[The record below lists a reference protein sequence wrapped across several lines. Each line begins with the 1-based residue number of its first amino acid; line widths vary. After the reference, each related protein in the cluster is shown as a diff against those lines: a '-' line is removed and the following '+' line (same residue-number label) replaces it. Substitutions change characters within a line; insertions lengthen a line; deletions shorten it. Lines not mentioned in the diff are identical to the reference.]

1 VTGTASRQDTKTAR
15 RPVGATPASPAS
27 TIPTPPLA
35 APVWDDAAN
44 ERERRQARVR
54 RVATRGLLYVTAT
67 FFALFAALPFAWMI
81 FTVFKQNTDLY
92 DPNRNP
98 FLYNDPP
105 TLSNITFL
113 FERTEYATFARNTL
127 VVAVL
132 VVLITLIGAVPAA
145 YSLSRLAGKWG
156 EGLGIAIF
164 LVYLVPP
171 TLLFIPLSRVVADL
185 GLRNTWWAMVLV
197 YPSFTIPFCTWL
209 LMGFFKSIPRDIE
222 EQAMV
227 DGYSRLGAIWRT
239 VLPVSLPGLLTVVV
253 FSFALTMHEFV
264 YALAFVTSSHQKTI
278 SIGVTTELIR
288 GDVFFWQSLMAAA
301 AIVAIPIALLYNLF
315 LDRFIA
321 GFTLGAVK
329 G

>member
-1 VTGTASRQDTKTAR
+1 MTRWQYVAGRGVLYATA
-15 RPVGATPASPAS
+15 
-27 TIPTPPLA
+27 L
-35 APVWDDAAN
+35 
-44 ERERRQARVR
+44 
-54 RVATRGLLYVTAT
+54 

-81 FTVFKQNTDLY
+81 LTVFKQNTDLY
-92 DPNRNP
+92 NPNNIP
-98 FLYNDPP
+98 FFFNAPP
-105 TLSNITFL
+105 TLDNITYL
-113 FERTEYATFARNTL
+113 FDNTQYLTFVRNTL
-127 VVAVL
+127 IVSIL
-132 VVLITLIGAVPAA
+132 VVIITLIGAVPAA
-145 YSLSRLAGKWG
+145 YSLTRLAGRWG
-156 EGLGIAIF
+156 EGLGMVIF

-197 YPSFTIPFCTWL
+197 YPGFTIPFCTWL

-222 EQAMV
+222 EQAMI

-239 VLPVSLPGLLTVVV
+239 VLPVSIPGLLTVIV

-264 YALAFVTSSHQKTI
+264 YALAFVTSSSQKTI

-301 AIVAIPIALLYNLF
+301 ALVAIPVALIYNVF

>member
-1 VTGTASRQDTKTAR
+1 MK
-15 RPVGATPASPAS
+15 
-27 TIPTPPLA
+27 
-35 APVWDDAAN
+35 
-44 ERERRQARVR
+44 
-54 RVATRGLLYVTAT
+54 RVATRGVLYVTAT

-81 FTVFKQNTDLY
+81 LTVFKQNTDLY
-92 DPNRNP
+92 DPNNNP

-105 TLSNITFL
+105 TLGNITYL
-113 FERTEYATFARNTL
+113 FERTEYATFVRNTL
-127 VVAVL
+127 IVAVL

-145 YSLSRLAGKWG
+145 YSLTRLAGNWG

-185 GLRNTWWAMVLV
+185 GLRNTWWSMVLV
-197 YPSFTIPFCTWL
+197 YPTFTIPFCTWL

-222 EQAMV
+222 EQAMI

-278 SIGVTTELIR
+278 SHR
-288 GDVFFWQSLMAAA
+288 GDHRADPGRRLLLA
-301 AIVAIPIALLYNLF
+301 VADGRGRHRRHPGRAPLQPLPRPLH
-315 LDRFIA
+315 RRVHA
-321 GFTLGAVK
+321 GGGQGLANRRILRHPRILPARAH
-329 G
+329 

>member
-1 VTGTASRQDTKTAR
+1 MSRWRHVAGRGVLYATA
-15 RPVGATPASPAS
+15 
-27 TIPTPPLA
+27 L
-35 APVWDDAAN
+35 
-44 ERERRQARVR
+44 
-54 RVATRGLLYVTAT
+54 

-81 FTVFKQNTDLY
+81 LTIFKQNSDLY
-92 DPNRNP
+92 DPNNNP

-105 TLSNITFL
+105 TLDHITYL
-113 FERTEYATFARNTL
+113 FDNTQYLTFVRNTL
-127 VVAVL
+127 FVSVL
-132 VVLITLIGAVPAA
+132 VVIITLIGAVPAA
-145 YSLSRLAGKWG
+145 YSLTRLAGRWG
-156 EGLGIAIF
+156 EGLGMLIF

-209 LMGFFKSIPRDIE
+209 LMGFFKSIPKDIE
-222 EQAMV
+222 EQAMI

-239 VLPVSLPGLLTVVV
+239 VLPVSIPGLLTVIV

-264 YALAFVTSSHQKTI
+264 YALAFVTSSDQKTI

-301 AIVAIPIALLYNLF
+301 ALVAIPVALIYNVF

>member
-1 VTGTASRQDTKTAR
+1 MNRWRHVAGRGVLYATA
-15 RPVGATPASPAS
+15 
-27 TIPTPPLA
+27 L
-35 APVWDDAAN
+35 
-44 ERERRQARVR
+44 
-54 RVATRGLLYVTAT
+54 

-81 FTVFKQNTDLY
+81 LTIFKQNTDLY
-92 DPNRNP
+92 DPNNNP

-105 TLSNITFL
+105 TLDHITYL
-113 FERTEYATFARNTL
+113 FEKTQYLTFVRNTL
-127 VVAVL
+127 IVSVL
-132 VVLITLIGAVPAA
+132 VVIITLIGAVPAA
-145 YSLSRLAGKWG
+145 YSLTRLAGRWG
-156 EGLGIAIF
+156 EGLGMLIF

-209 LMGFFKSIPRDIE
+209 LMGFFKSIPKDIE
-222 EQAMV
+222 EQAMI

-239 VLPVSLPGLLTVVV
+239 VLPVSIPGLLTVIV

-264 YALAFVTSSHQKTI
+264 YALAFVTSSDQKTI

-301 AIVAIPIALLYNLF
+301 ALVAIPVALIYNVF

>member
-1 VTGTASRQDTKTAR
+1 M
-15 RPVGATPASPAS
+15 
-27 TIPTPPLA
+27 
-35 APVWDDAAN
+35 
-44 ERERRQARVR
+44 
-54 RVATRGLLYVTAT
+54 LYVAAT
-67 FFALFAALPFAWMI
+67 FFAVFAALPFAWMI
-81 FTVFKQNTDLY
+81 ITVFKQNNDLY
-92 DPNRNP
+92 NPNNNP

-105 TLSNITFL
+105 TLEHIQYL
-113 FERTEYATFARNTL
+113 FDHTQYATFVRNTF

-132 VVLITLIGAVPAA
+132 VVIITLIGAVPAA
-145 YSLSRLAGKWG
+145 YSLSRLAGRWG
-156 EGLGIAIF
+156 ESLGIAIF

-171 TLLFIPLSRVVADL
+171 TLLFIPLSRVVSQL
-185 GLRNTWWAMVLV
+185 GLRNTWWSMVVV
-197 YPSFTIPFCTWL
+197 YPTFTIPFCTWL

-239 VLPVSLPGLLTVVV
+239 VLPISVPGLLTVVV
-253 FSFALTMHEFV
+253 FSFALSLHEFV
-264 YALAFVTSSHQKTI
+264 YALAFVTSSDQKTI

-288 GDVFFWQSLMAAA
+288 GDVYFWQSLMAAA
-301 AIVAIPIALLYNLF
+301 ALVAIPVALLYNLF

>member
-1 VTGTASRQDTKTAR
+1 MTTTTHNPVVPSPITHHPSPSLR
-15 RPVGATPASPAS
+15 R
-27 TIPTPPLA
+27 A
-35 APVWDDAAN
+35 A
-44 ERERRQARVR
+44 ERGV
-54 RVATRGLLYVTAT
+54 LYVTAT
-67 FFALFAALPFAWMI
+67 LFALFAALPFAWMI
-81 FTVFKQNTDLY
+81 LTMFKQNSDLY
-92 DPNRNP
+92 NPNLNP
-98 FLYNDPP
+98 FLYHDAP
-105 TLSNITFL
+105 TLANIQLL
-113 FERTEYATFARNTL
+113 FERTQYATFVRNTL

-132 VVLITLIGAVPAA
+132 VVVITLLGAVPAA

-156 EGLGIAIF
+156 EGLGIGIF

-171 TLLFIPLSRVVADL
+171 TLLFIPLSKVVAEL
-185 GLRNTWWAMVLV
+185 GLRNSWWAMVVV
-197 YPSFTIPFCTWL
+197 YPTFTIPFCTWL

-239 VLPVSLPGLLTVVV
+239 VLPVSLPGLLTVAV

-264 YALAFVTSSHQKTI
+264 YALAFVTSSQEKTI
-278 SIGVTTELIR
+278 SIGVSTELIR
-288 GDVFFWQSLMAAA
+288 GDVYFWQSLMAAA
-301 AIVAIPIALLYNLF
+301 ALVAIPIALLYNLF

>member
-1 VTGTASRQDTKTAR
+1 
-15 RPVGATPASPAS
+15 
-27 TIPTPPLA
+27 
-35 APVWDDAAN
+35 
-44 ERERRQARVR
+44 
-54 RVATRGLLYVTAT
+54 
-67 FFALFAALPFAWMI
+67 M
-81 FTVFKQNTDLY
+81 
-92 DPNRNP
+92 
-98 FLYNDPP
+98 
-105 TLSNITFL
+105 
-113 FERTEYATFARNTL
+113 
-127 VVAVL
+127 L

-197 YPSFTIPFCTWL
+197 YPTFTIPFCTWL

-222 EQAMV
+222 EQAMI
-227 DGYSRLGAIWRT
+227 DGYSRLGAIWRA
-239 VLPVSLPGLLTVVV
+239 VLPVSIPGMLTVVV

-264 YALAFVTSSHQKTI
+264 YALAFVTSSQQKTI

>member
-1 VTGTASRQDTKTAR
+1 MSH
-15 RPVGATPASPAS
+15 SPA
-27 TIPTPPLA
+27 TTRAEPPI
-35 APVWDDAAN
+35 WDDAAN
-44 ERERRQARVR
+44 ARERRQARLR
-54 RVATRGLLYVTAT
+54 RIGGRGVLYTTAL
-67 FFALFAALPFAWMI
+67 FFSLFAALPFAWMI
-81 FTVFKQNTDLY
+81 LTIFKQNSDLY
-92 DPNRNP
+92 DPNNMP
-98 FLYNDPP
+98 FRYTDPP
-105 TLSNITFL
+105 TLGNITYL
-113 FERTEYATFARNTL
+113 FENTEYLTFVRNTL
-127 VVAVL
+127 IVSVMVVI
-132 VVLITLIGAVPAA
+132 ITLLGAVPAA
-145 YSLSRLAGKWG
+145 YSLTRLAGRWG

-171 TLLFIPLSRVVADL
+171 TLLFIPLSRVVTEL
-185 GLRNTWWAMVLV
+185 GLRNTLWAMVVV
-197 YPSFTIPFCTWL
+197 YPTFTIPFCTWL

-222 EQAMV
+222 EQAMI

-239 VLPVSLPGLLTVVV
+239 VLPITIPGLLTVVV

-264 YALAFVTSSHQKTI
+264 YALAFVTSSQQKTI

-301 AIVAIPIALLYNLF
+301 AIVAIPIAFLYNIF

>member
-1 VTGTASRQDTKTAR
+1 MKPPSRN
-15 RPVGATPASPAS
+15 VVSPS
-27 TIPTPPLA
+27 PITHHPSP
-35 APVWDDAAN
+35 
-44 ERERRQARVR
+44 RVR
-54 RVATRGLLYVTAT
+54 RIAGRGVLYTTAVV
-67 FFALFAALPFAWMI
+67 FALFAALPFAWMI
-81 FTVFKQNTDLY
+81 LTIFKQNTDLY
-92 DPNRNP
+92 NPNNNP

-105 TLSNITFL
+105 TLGNITYL
-113 FERTEYATFARNTL
+113 LEKTQYLTFVRNTL
-127 VVAVL
+127 VVSVL

-145 YSLSRLAGKWG
+145 YSLTRLAGKWG

-185 GLRNTWWAMVLV
+185 GLRNSWWAMVVV

-222 EQAMV
+222 EQAMI

-239 VLPVSLPGLLTVVV
+239 VLPVSVPGLLTVIV
-253 FSFALTMHEFV
+253 FSVALTMHEFV
-264 YALAFVTSSHQKTI
+264 YALAFVTSSQQKTI

-288 GDVFFWQSLMAAA
+288 GDVYFWQSLMAAA
-301 AIVAIPIALLYNLF
+301 ALVAIPIALLYNLF

>member
-1 VTGTASRQDTKTAR
+1 MSRWRHVAGRGVLYATA
-15 RPVGATPASPAS
+15 
-27 TIPTPPLA
+27 L
-35 APVWDDAAN
+35 
-44 ERERRQARVR
+44 
-54 RVATRGLLYVTAT
+54 

-81 FTVFKQNTDLY
+81 LTIFKQNSDLY
-92 DPNRNP
+92 DPNNNP

-105 TLSNITFL
+105 TLDHIMYL
-113 FERTEYATFARNTL
+113 FEKTQYLTFVRNT
-127 VVAVL
+127 VIVSVL
-132 VVLITLIGAVPAA
+132 VVIITLIGAVPAA
-145 YSLSRLAGKWG
+145 YSLTRLAGRWG
-156 EGLGIAIF
+156 EGLGMLIF

-209 LMGFFKSIPRDIE
+209 LMGFFKSIPKDIE
-222 EQAMV
+222 EQAMI

-239 VLPVSLPGLLTVVV
+239 VLPVSIPGLLTVIV

-264 YALAFVTSSHQKTI
+264 YALAFVTSSDQKTI

-301 AIVAIPIALLYNLF
+301 ALVAIPVALIYNVF